1 MLIKNYVGHDVR
13 KTLFGGLRTTKA
25 QTSLRF
31 RSDLEI
37 TQLHQ
42 TRPSAAVR
50 PWHFLGQKGFSRTTF
65 CLFGLVVFCFCFQF
79 PLDFLMRWSHEV
91 NINPRVSKIKKL
103 THVLT
108 TAIIIKDYC
117 LEWSCHKIFFNLNY
131 LRTMRYYTII
141 WEGRENKY
149 NDVFPK
155 VYSYQYCKCWFES
168 SLGIDLEL

>member
-31 RSDLEI
+31 CSDLEI

-65 CLFGLVVFCFCFQF
+65 GGLDICLYGLVIFFQF
-79 PLDFLMRWSHEV
+79 PLDFLMQWSNEV
-91 NINPRVSKIKKL
+91 NINPRVSNIKKL
-103 THVLT
+103 TPVLT
-108 TAIIIKDYC
+108 TAIIIKDYR
-117 LEWSCHKIFFNLNY
+117 LEWSCNKIFFNLNY
-131 LRTMRYYTII
+131 FRTMRYYTII
-141 WEGRENKY
+141 WEGREN
-149 NDVFPK
+149 
-155 VYSYQYCKCWFES
+155 
-168 SLGIDLEL
+168 